1 MQALGI
7 ARIKYSAASGGPR
20 CWSRVASLCSDR
32 FPLCPLWSAWRKH
45 TRHQPRGAERASG
58 LSNRLLRPGRRRY
71 QGHHL
76 KRHSVPLSKAYMMR
90 TIQTRGEENDAQP
103 PSCHGATK
111 PVVNPKREQGPK
123 ENGFSETWRSR
134 HLSVDHRTPA
144 CGRSPRGDGRIHG
157 RRGGGTVAI
166 LWVPVLRLAVM

>member
-1 MQALGI
+1 M
-7 ARIKYSAASGGPR
+7 
-20 CWSRVASLCSDR
+20 
-32 FPLCPLWSAWRKH
+32 
-45 TRHQPRGAERASG
+45 ER
-58 LSNRLLRPGRRRY
+58 
-71 QGHHL
+71 
-76 KRHSVPLSKAYMMR
+76 PLS
-90 TIQTRGEENDAQP
+90 RGEENDAQP

-166 LWVPVLRLAVM
+166 LWLRLAVM